1 MKPTR
6 RILSW
11 LLVLVLSLG
20 MFLPF
25 PASAST
31 IYLTAINDNIPALSA
46 NTMPIWSGGSLYVP
60 YSVFHYA
67 STGVDLGVDSSYIR
81 SNNTLNLYSM
91 KRMVVFDLSAGTC
104 RNALTGEEV
113 DVRCIMRNN
122 RPYLPLAW
130 VCEYFGLTYSYNT
143 LPNISQGYLVRI
155 KSDAAVLSDSKF
167 IDAAGDL
174 ITRRLQEYNQSLNPP
189 SETTPTPSTPT
200 PSTPTPPSDPT
211 NVTTYLAIRCAQW
224 DGVAEILDALDQQNR
239 FALFLLEPDM
249 VDQQPDLLRRM
260 LGSGHSVGI
269 SAQGD
274 TPEATLALLEKG
286 SQSLQALT
294 YTRTT
299 VALVPDEQQAAVE
312 QAGWVCWDE
321 TLSLTPSASVGAV
334 SFSTN
339 TLKQLSGRTRTTYL
353 TLQGG
358 PNAARILPTL
368 LRRLTGSNFIL
379 NVPMETKL

>member
-6 RILSW
+6 RVLNW

-31 IYLTAINDNIPALSA
+31 VYLTAINDNIPTLSA

-67 STGVDLGVDSSYIR
+67 TTGVDLGVDSSYIR

-91 KRMVVFDLSAGTC
+91 KRMVVFDLDAGTC
-104 RNALTGEEV
+104 RNSLTGEEV
-113 DVRCIMRNN
+113 DARCIMRNN

-143 LPNISQGYLVRI
+143 LPNISQGYLVRV

-167 IDAAGDL
+167 IDAASDL
-174 ITRRLQEYNQSLNPP
+174 IARRLQEYDQSLNPP

-200 PSTPTPPSDPT
+200 PPSDPA
-211 NVTTYLAIRCAQW
+211 NVTTYLAIRCTQW
-224 DGVAEILDALDQQNR
+224 DGVAEMLDVLDHQSR
-239 FALFLLEPDM
+239 FALFLLAPDM
-249 VDQQPDLLRRM
+249 VAQQPDLLRRM
-260 LGSGHSVGI
+260 LGSGHSVGFL
-269 SAQGD
+269 AQGD

-286 SQSLQALT
+286 SQVLQALT

-321 TLSLTPSASVGAV
+321 TLSLTPSPSAGAV
-334 SFSTN
+334 SFSNN

-358 PNAARILPTL
+358 PDAARVLPTL